1 MHHSWAL
8 RPFKCSTYL
17 CRGTDW
23 DPRSLTSP
31 QKMVCVQSHA
41 PATMYFYALHEW
53 MFFSLSVIFGTSSL
67 LFCYAQ
73 RPVISLSWFI
83 QQFDAVQ
90 VTTFERLC
98 ERGLIHS
105 AKRCSHNDHLNGSV
119 LSKRMFLLWTPLAT
133 DLWNGFKS
141 ASQNTDLLH
150 GWAQYILLLKWTKL
164 QLSIYDA
171 MPMVYRF
178 FQPVLHFSSERALRA
193 PTKETF
199 GKNNKHNA

>member
-1 MHHSWAL
+1 
-8 RPFKCSTYL
+8 
-17 CRGTDW
+17 
-23 DPRSLTSP
+23 
-31 QKMVCVQSHA
+31 
-41 PATMYFYALHEW
+41 MYFYALHEW
-53 MFFSLSVIFGTSSL
+53 MFFSLPVIFGTSGL

-83 QQFDAVQ
+83 QKFDAVL
-90 VTTFERLC
+90 VTTVQRLC

-105 AKRCSHNDHLNGSV
+105 AKRCSRNDCLNEGV

-141 ASQNTDLLH
+141 TSQNPDLLC

-171 MPMVYRF
+171 MPMVYKF
-178 FQPVLHFSSERALRA
+178 FQPVLHFSSECALCI
-193 PTKETF
+193 PTKGTF
-199 GKNNKHNA
+199 GKNNKQNA